1 MNRYLLILFAL
12 FILLSL
18 GFQMLTRFDPAYNFM
33 ALMGG
38 NVLMLLLCIIAMLL
52 VRKRIGQRAESFVRG
67 VYSATFLKLMVC
79 LAAILVYVMLN
90 RETLHKPT
98 LFVLFGVYAV
108 YTGVETWMLSQL
120 ARKAK

>member
-18 GFQMLTRFDPAYNFM
+18 GFQLLTRFDPSYNFM

-120 ARKAK
+120 ARRAK

>member
-18 GFQMLTRFDPAYNFM
+18 GFQLLTRFDPSYNFM